1 MSLVILF
8 SYSSRLVQTMTCR
21 GASWVKPILWEV
33 FLLQGRAAFER
44 RGGRQELKNDED
56 EICDERA
63 HRRLCAPAGR
73 VPTAGRD
80 YQVRGNLIIPKSPAA
95 LQPRVR
101 AGT

>member
-1 MSLVILF
+1 MSLIILF
-8 SYSSRLVQTMTCR
+8 SYSLRLVQTMTCL

-33 FLLQGRAAFER
+33 FLLQGRASFER

-73 VPTAGRD
+73 VPTAF
-80 YQVRGNLIIPKSPAA
+80 
-95 LQPRVR
+95 
-101 AGT
+101 